1 MNLFTNSVFNQY
13 TSTERQARY
22 DKLDQHYD
30 RLLEM
35 DDVDGLIKEFE
46 IQFEMLD
53 LEETQAQIDKCRE
66 ERTISRDAHEMT
78 SRAIRFQMQ
87 SLINQ
92 LAEMVKARQDFRSM
106 MIG

>member
-1 MNLFTNSVFNQY
+1 MKY
-13 TSTERQARY
+13 TSTERQAKH

-35 DDVDGLIKEFE
+35 DNVDGLIKEFQ
-46 IQFEMLD
+46 IQFEILD

-66 ERTISRDAHEMT
+66 ERTISREVHEMT
-78 SRAIRFQMQ
+78 SRAIRFQKQ
-87 SLINQ
+87 SLVNQ
-92 LAEMVKARQDFRSM
+92 LAEMVKARQDHRSM

>member
-1 MNLFTNSVFNQY
+1 MKY
-13 TSTERQARY
+13 TSTERQAQH
-22 DKLDQHYD
+22 DKLDKHYD

-35 DDVDGLIKEFE
+35 DNVDDLIKEFE
-46 IQFEMLD
+46 IQFEILD

-78 SRAIRFQMQ
+78 SRAIRFQKQ

-92 LAEMVKARQDFRSM
+92 LTEMVKARQDLRSM

>member
-1 MNLFTNSVFNQY
+1 MKYAN
-13 TSTERQARY
+13 TERQARY

-53 LEETQAQIDKCRE
+53 LEETQSQIDKCRE
-66 ERTISRDAHEMT
+66 ERTISRDVHEMT
-78 SRAIRFQMQ
+78 TRAIRYQKQ
-87 SLINQ
+87 SLVNQ
-92 LAEMVKARQDFRSM
+92 LDAMVKERQAIISM
-106 MIG
+106 KIG

>member
-1 MNLFTNSVFNQY
+1 MKY
-13 TSTERQARY
+13 TSTERQAQH

-35 DDVDGLIKEFE
+35 DNVDSLIKELQ
-46 IQFEMLD
+46 IQFEILD
-53 LEETQAQIDKCRE
+53 LEETHAQIDKCRE
-66 ERTISRDAHEMT
+66 ERTISRDVHEMT
-78 SRAIRFQMQ
+78 IRAIRFQKQ

-92 LAEMVKARQDFRSM
+92 LTEMVKARQDHRSM

>member
-1 MNLFTNSVFNQY
+1 MKY
-13 TSTERQARY
+13 TSTERQAQH

-35 DDVDGLIKEFE
+35 DNVDGLIKSFQ
-46 IQFEMLD
+46 IQFEILD
-53 LEETQAQIDKCRE
+53 LEETQEQIDKCRE
-66 ERTISRDAHEMT
+66 ERTISRDVHEMT
-78 SRAIRFQMQ
+78 SRAIRFQKQ

-92 LAEMVKARQDFRSM
+92 LTELVKADQDHRSM

>member
-1 MNLFTNSVFNQY
+1 MKYTN
-13 TSTERQARY
+13 TERQARY

-30 RLLEM
+30 RLLKM

-53 LEETQAQIDKCRE
+53 LEETQAQIDKCKE
-66 ERTISRDAHEMT
+66 EKIISRDVHEMT
-78 SRAIRFQMQ
+78 SRAIRFQKQ

-92 LAEMVKARQDFRSM
+92 LTEMVKARKVFRSM

>member
-1 MNLFTNSVFNQY
+1 MKLFTNSNFNQY

-53 LEETQAQIDKCRE
+53 LDEAKAQIDKCRE
-66 ERTISRDAHEMT
+66 ERTISRDVHEMT
-78 SRAIRFQMQ
+78 TRAIRFQKQ

-92 LAEMVKARQDFRSM
+92 LDAMVKERQAIISM
-106 MIG
+106 KIG

>member
-1 MNLFTNSVFNQY
+1 MKLFTNSVFNQY

-35 DDVDGLIKEFE
+35 DNVDGLIKEFE

-66 ERTISRDAHEMT
+66 ERTISRDVHEMT

-92 LAEMVKARQDFRSM
+92 LAEMVKARQDFYSM